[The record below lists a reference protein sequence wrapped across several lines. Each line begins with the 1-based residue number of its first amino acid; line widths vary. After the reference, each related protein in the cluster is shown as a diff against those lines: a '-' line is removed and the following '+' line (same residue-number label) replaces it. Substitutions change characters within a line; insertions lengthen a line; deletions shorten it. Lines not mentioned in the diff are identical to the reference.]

1 MYDVIMGF
9 LARYIG
15 EKIVFIVPV
24 GVLIFLIHFY
34 GSEKWKDF
42 HNFEKTVFPLLIGL
56 LTFYLLI
63 EPVSSYLLFVWNIFS
78 FTNESYIFTAP
89 STQQRSSFFILSLA
103 IVGFIGWLR
112 ITNDNK
118 PLYEINKTFELT
130 IKGLFVLW
138 VGVILSLLFFAISL
152 HYADYKICS
161 SHLFKTLLTR
171 NIIPL
176 FLFIFIFFALYG
188 KLYEYIKKISSG
200 QIKHNKKLRNYI
212 IMAVLVIIIVS
223 PVSGLFFFKPTIQ
236 DHGETIHSI
245 TNDPG
250 LTIGYK
256 IGYGAFSIPEELI
269 CRENIT
275 KEYTINTKMLSWV
288 RVDGPDFIVTDA
300 KKWINKS
307 TSKNYATNENKTY
320 FIVNESRY
328 QKVNVTVNGFRVI
341 ELIRDNDYDFEIE
354 GRKLGNQTEIDFTI
368 INMMPHTLNLGKINL
383 HTHRPYNLTDWGPKN
398 DGIYDVVDKTPKN
411 KLIFVDL
418 KGNQSSNVTLFLEEI
433 EMNTTG

>member
-188 KLYEYIKKISSG
+188 KLYEYI
-200 QIKHNKKLRNYI
+200 
-212 IMAVLVIIIVS
+212 
-223 PVSGLFFFKPTIQ
+223 
-236 DHGETIHSI
+236 
-245 TNDPG
+245 
-250 LTIGYK
+250 
-256 IGYGAFSIPEELI
+256 
-269 CRENIT
+269 NI
-275 KEYTINTKMLSWV
+275 LSWQY
-288 RVDGPDFIVTDA
+288 
-300 KKWINKS
+300 WS
-307 TSKNYATNENKTY
+307 
-320 FIVNESRY
+320 
-328 QKVNVTVNGFRVI
+328 
-341 ELIRDNDYDFEIE
+341 L
-354 GRKLGNQTEIDFTI
+354 
-368 INMMPHTLNLGKINL
+368 
-383 HTHRPYNLTDWGPKN
+383 
-398 DGIYDVVDKTPKN
+398 
-411 KLIFVDL
+411 
-418 KGNQSSNVTLFLEEI
+418 
-433 EMNTTG
+433 

>member
-1 MYDVIMGF
+1 MD
-9 LARYIG
+9 
-15 EKIVFIVPV
+15 
-24 GVLIFLIHFY
+24 LIFLQLLQRNN
-34 GSEKWKDF
+34 G
-42 HNFEKTVFPLLIGL
+42 PL
-56 LTFYLLI
+56 
-63 EPVSSYLLFVWNIFS
+63 
-78 FTNESYIFTAP
+78 
-89 STQQRSSFFILSLA
+89 FFILSLA

-245 TNDPG
+245 TND
-250 LTIGYK
+250 
-256 IGYGAFSIPEELI
+256 
-269 CRENIT
+269 
-275 KEYTINTKMLSWV
+275 TKMLSWV